1 MAERSST
8 SEPRGFRFAQRELLF
23 VLLLSAANVAAFFG
37 TRAVAAWDRRLSEAA
52 AEEAYLSGQR
62 ALAAGKPEAAAAL
75 FRSALVRDRDRR
87 TYALALADALVKSA
101 HADQALQVLT
111 AQRER
116 APEDAEVNLRLGRLA
131 AASGDLEQ
139 AERYYHNAIYG
150 LWSEEQPIR
159 AQGARVE
166 LVRLLL
172 ARDDRSA
179 AQAELMAA
187 GTTSPGGPFD
197 PLTAAQLF
205 EAAGDDA
212 RARTEFLQALKG
224 APSDPVALA
233 GAGRTSFAQQDY
245 GAALSYFAAA
255 QNHGDHSEETA
266 SLDALARMVLED
278 DPLAPGLSSRERNRR
293 IQVGLQ
299 QASKRIQECA
309 GQSADAQAALEPFAA
324 DLTRLLPLF
333 EANTRRRPEG
343 SVVEAVE
350 TIVRSETAAVAS
362 CGEARG
368 LDEALILIGR
378 KHGVASK

>member
-1 MAERSST
+1 M
-8 SEPRGFRFAQRELLF
+8 
-23 VLLLSAANVAAFFG
+23 
-37 TRAVAAWDRRLSEAA
+37 
-52 AEEAYLSGQR
+52 
-62 ALAAGKPEAAAAL
+62 
-75 FRSALVRDRDRR
+75 
-87 TYALALADALVKSA
+87 
-101 HADQALQVLT
+101 
-111 AQRER
+111 
-116 APEDAEVNLRLGRLA
+116 
-131 AASGDLEQ
+131 
-139 AERYYHNAIYG
+139 
-150 LWSEEQPIR
+150 
-159 AQGARVE
+159 
-166 LVRLLL
+166 
-172 ARDDRSA
+172 
-179 AQAELMAA
+179 
-187 GTTSPGGPFD
+187 
-197 PLTAAQLF
+197 
-205 EAAGDDA
+205 
-212 RARTEFLQALKG
+212 
-224 APSDPVALA
+224 ALA

-333 EANTRRRPEG
+333 EANARRRPEG

-368 LDEALILIGR
+368 LDEALMLIGR